1 MDVDALARSTSRF
14 SEAALDPTLWPDL
27 LQDIAG
33 SVGAFGAVLL
43 QSGVPSEDMPWSPS
57 LLRQR
62 EAYYGEGW
70 NRRDLRALRSV
81 SAFRRGLV
89 VVADE
94 DLVSRDEIATEPFY
108 NSHIAAHGTEAF
120 AAVGFRLSSAEMCGL
135 VIQRTPSQGA
145 FSAREKELLA
155 RLSPQ
160 LTATA
165 ELARLLGEASV
176 RTSMATLDRLSRPAV
191 ALGRR
196 GTVIA
201 HNAAAA
207 ALFDR
212 DFGVRAGGLAVRDP
226 RAAAEIRE
234 ACDRAQLSPA
244 SSPPRTVV
252 VRREGRLPLLLK
264 LLPLDGPAGGFVF
277 GAGSLITILDPHAAP
292 SLDPA
297 LLGRLFGTTAA
308 QTRLCLRLADGLSL
322 KSAAEADGISAETAR
337 SQLKEVFAKTGVRRQ
352 ADLVALLSRLGR

>member
-33 SVGAFGAVLL
+33 SVGACGAVLL
-43 QSGVPSEDMPWSPS
+43 QSGIPSEDMPWSPS
-57 LLRQR
+57 LSRQR
-62 EAYYGEGW
+62 EIYYGEGW
-70 NRRDLRALRSV
+70 NRRDLRAMRSV

-94 DLVSRDEIATEPFY
+94 DLVSREEMDREPFY
-108 NSHIAAHGTEAF
+108 NSYLASQGTEAF

-155 RLSPQ
+155 HLAPR

-165 ELARLLGEASV
+165 ELARLLAEAAV
-176 RTSMATLDRLSRPAV
+176 RSSMTTLDRLSRPAV

-201 HNAAAA
+201 HNAAAE

-212 DFGVRAGGLAVRDP
+212 DFDVRAGTLAVRDP
-226 RAAAEIRE
+226 LAAAEIRD
-234 ACDRAQLSPA
+234 ACEPARPSPP
-244 SSPPRTVV
+244 PPRTIV
-252 VRREGRLPLLLK
+252 VRREGRLPLLLN

-277 GAGSLITILDPHAAP
+277 GAGSMITILDPHAAP

-297 LLGRLFGTTAA
+297 LLQRLFGTTAA
-308 QTRLCLRLADGLSL
+308 ETRLCLRLSEGLSL
-322 KSAAEADGISAETAR
+322 RSAAEAGGVSTETAR